1 MYQKKNNNNKMVL
14 GIAGIVAAGVV
25 GLAAVNTLPGIL
37 KSRNNTGTVQQ
48 QSQSVSESETEE
60 QKYQVT
66 IYKSEAADIMF
77 ESKFLETNND
87 ETATLMVPA
96 DEMMTVMVA
105 PTEGWDL
112 NGIQIID
119 HNLNTV
125 NEVTL
130 KNTDGS
136 YRINFVMPASE
147 LVMNFTYIN
156 VDTGEEIDADGTNGA
171 EEVTFPASQD
181 PFAPESETASETQS
195 EAVSETATET
205 PVQEDADAPTDET
218 VDPNAEDV
226 TETPTSE
233 SPQTDTTAPTPETQE
248 NTNSQ
253 VIVPTSQET
262 EVVTEVVDANPYG
275 LTLHNLTAEI
285 IASYNGQFDDK
296 EFLQAV
302 GDTLKVGV
310 NGSPYQAVTDVY
322 FSSENYTGVRESGKV
337 YHYIYF
343 NNNTNWE
350 VLSIYYMS
358 NGEYI
363 FTEVPDETEAPT
375 ASNQGSNGSSTS
387 SGGTVVNGGTTTN
400 GGTTSNTTYVQPQT
414 QIVTTSLD
422 ILQVS
427 KKFLDYVGQDAF
439 YDAAFQYVLKSG
451 LTGQI
456 QGTMKDYKINEEKG
470 KAVINI
476 DLTNGK
482 SIKGV
487 YLTETKEFSF
497 TGLE

>member
-1 MYQKKNNNNKMVL
+1 MFNDRFRLTEAVIQGKKIQERRLAKISPSSEVGEVKINQYGTNYVEIIPKSQFDFLSLGDRITAPFSVGEMVAVAMSYEKCQQLMEKGLLLDCQKRADWSQLTQHQGWKNKLFVSAELMPFQIKIKGVSIQHVQDISEDECFCDLPISMVGYKFTL
-14 GIAGIVAAGVV
+14 NM
-25 GLAAVNTLPGIL
+25 VN
-37 KSRNNTGTVQQ
+37 
-48 QSQSVSESETEE
+48 
-60 QKYQVT
+60 
-66 IYKSEAADIMF
+66 
-77 ESKFLETNND
+77 
-87 ETATLMVPA
+87 
-96 DEMMTVMVA
+96 MTVWITTM
-105 PTEGWDL
+105 
-112 NGIQIID
+112 
-119 HNLNTV
+119 
-125 NEVTL
+125 
-130 KNTDGS
+130 
-136 YRINFVMPASE
+136 
-147 LVMNFTYIN
+147 
-156 VDTGEEIDADGTNGA
+156 
-171 EEVTFPASQD
+171 
-181 PFAPESETASETQS
+181 
-195 EAVSETATET
+195 
-205 PVQEDADAPTDET
+205 DET